1 MTQLEIFL
9 TTALKQ
15 ILDLH
20 DDGGGAVCK
29 CGQCKLARQSLEA
42 AQPSGQGGVTT
53 NTKGTRC
60 ADCGSDYIQT
70 GTEFITCA
78 ICNSTHRR

>member
-29 CGQCKLARQSLEA
+29 CGQCKLARQSLESV
-42 AQPSGQGGVTT
+42 QTGGQGT
-53 NTKGTRC
+53 C
-60 ADCGSDYIQT
+60 LCGEPATINGAWCKACFPDT
-70 GTEFITCA
+70 G
-78 ICNSTHRR
+78 R